1 MTRVSSTSEAP
12 VSSGSQVVATCTDYE
27 TKIVNVY
34 RNVVKTE
41 IATRTEPLYGT
52 VCYSSDRTRKLKSAG
67 KTEKTWSYYNDTNLL
82 NNNWYYTGAKKL
94 K

>member
-1 MTRVSSTSEAP
+1 MSKVSKTTEAP
-12 VSSGSQVVATCTDYE
+12 VSSSSQVVATCTEYE
-27 TKIVNVY
+27 TKTVNIY
-34 RNVVKTE
+34 RNITKTE

-52 VCYSSDRTRKLKSAG
+52 VCYSSDRTRKLTSTG
-67 KTEKTWSYYNDTNLL
+67 KTEKKWSYYNDTNLL